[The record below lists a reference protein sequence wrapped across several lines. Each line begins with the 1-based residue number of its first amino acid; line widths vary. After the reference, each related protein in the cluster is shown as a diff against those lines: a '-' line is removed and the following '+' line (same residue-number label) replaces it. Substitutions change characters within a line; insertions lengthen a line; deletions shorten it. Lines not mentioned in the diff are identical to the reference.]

1 MLKEADDLASDLL
14 AITDKGLKYCKK
26 LRYLA
31 TDDVPYCSLCPL
43 SSPSASPL
51 CFFSDQ
57 KEGWFVICY
66 LPLYFEFFRT
76 FIYGILKILT
86 FDGIRLQLQGL
97 FTVRISVENDAM
109 HVFYVDHLFNLQLLL
124 FLYALMI
131 IIIYKSL
138 WKFVSFYGV

>member
-51 CFFSDQ
+51 CFFSET
-57 KEGWFVICY
+57 KKKVG

-109 HVFYVDHLFNLQLLL
+109 RVFYVDHLFNLQLLL

>member
-31 TDDVPYCSLCPL
+31 TDDAPYCSLCPL
-43 SSPSASPL
+43 SSPTAPL
-51 CFFSDQ
+51 CFFSDT
-57 KEGWFVICY
+57 KKKVGLPFYFV
-66 LPLYFEFFRT
+66 LFRT

-109 HVFYVDHLFNLQLLL
+109 RLFYVDHLFNLQLLL